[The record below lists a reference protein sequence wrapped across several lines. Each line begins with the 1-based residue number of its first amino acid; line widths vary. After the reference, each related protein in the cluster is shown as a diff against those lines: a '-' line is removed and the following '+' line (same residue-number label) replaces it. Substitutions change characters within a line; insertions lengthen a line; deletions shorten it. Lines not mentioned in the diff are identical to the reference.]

1 MEDKLLPTW
10 YSLEIYENSFA
21 NSPSLIFESTTPI
34 GSFGIGDFFNHRNFD
49 DWMKRPNTET
59 ENL

>member
-34 GSFGIGDFFNHRNFD
+34 GTFGIGDFFNHRNFD
-49 DWMKRPNTET
+49 D
-59 ENL
+59 